1 MSILKI
7 KRLHPQAQLPARAT
21 DGSAGHDLYACIE
34 QPTEILPGQTVKVP
48 TGLAIQLESRKYV
61 ALIFARSSMGTK
73 YGVIP
78 ANAVGVIDSDYRG
91 EVCVCL
97 HNHSDKPY
105 VVQPQDRIAQLLV
118 MPVELPDIEEV
129 DELEETGRGSG
140 RLWLDRKVNHAS
152 RQEERKKEDE
162 TGAGIPV
169 PAQTGVV
176 GVDTKGFYRAGKQC
190 RRGDP
195 AGSNTV

>member
-1 MSILKI
+1 M
-7 KRLHPQAQLPARAT
+7 
-21 DGSAGHDLYACIE
+21 
-34 QPTEILPGQTVKVP
+34 PGQTVKVP
-48 TGLAIQLESRKYV
+48 TGLAIQLESRNYA

-129 DELEETGRGSG
+129 DELEETGRGQGGFGS
-140 RLWLDRKVNHAS
+140 
-152 RQEERKKEDE
+152 
-162 TGAGIPV
+162 TG
-169 PAQTGVV
+169 
-176 GVDTKGFYRAGKQC
+176 K
-190 RRGDP
+190 
-195 AGSNTV
+195 

>member
-78 ANAVGVIDSDYRG
+78 ANAVGVIG
-91 EVCVCL
+91 ERSVSVCTIIRTSRMWCSRRTES
-97 HNHSDKPY
+97 HSC
-105 VVQPQDRIAQLLV
+105 
-118 MPVELPDIEEV
+118 
-129 DELEETGRGSG
+129 
-140 RLWLDRKVNHAS
+140 W
-152 RQEERKKEDE
+152 
-162 TGAGIPV
+162 
-169 PAQTGVV
+169 
-176 GVDTKGFYRAGKQC
+176 
-190 RRGDP
+190 
-195 AGSNTV
+195 

>member
-1 MSILKI
+1 M
-7 KRLHPQAQLPARAT
+7 
-21 DGSAGHDLYACIE
+21 
-34 QPTEILPGQTVKVP
+34 
-48 TGLAIQLESRKYV
+48 

-129 DELEETGRGSG
+129 DELEETGRGQGGFGS
-140 RLWLDRKVNHAS
+140 DRKVNLQAG
-152 RQEERKKEDE
+152 RRKEERGE
-162 TGAGIPV
+162 TGVGIHSPRRRELLEWI
-169 PAQTGVV
+169 Q
-176 GVDTKGFYRAGKQC
+176 KGFYRAGKQC

>member
-1 MSILKI
+1 M
-7 KRLHPQAQLPARAT
+7 
-21 DGSAGHDLYACIE
+21 
-34 QPTEILPGQTVKVP
+34 
-48 TGLAIQLESRKYV
+48 

-118 MPVELPDIEEV
+118 MPVELPDIEGV
-129 DELEETGRGSG
+129 DELEETGRGQGGFGS
-140 RLWLDRKVNHAS
+140 
-152 RQEERKKEDE
+152 
-162 TGAGIPV
+162 TG
-169 PAQTGVV
+169 
-176 GVDTKGFYRAGKQC
+176 K
-190 RRGDP
+190 
-195 AGSNTV
+195 

>member
-91 EVCVCL
+91 EAS
-97 HNHSDKPY
+97 HNMKN
-105 VVQPQDRIAQLLV
+105 
-118 MPVELPDIEEV
+118 
-129 DELEETGRGSG
+129 
-140 RLWLDRKVNHAS
+140 RKIL
-152 RQEERKKEDE
+152 
-162 TGAGIPV
+162 T
-169 PAQTGVV
+169 
-176 GVDTKGFYRAGKQC
+176 
-190 RRGDP
+190 
-195 AGSNTV
+195 

>member
-48 TGLAIQLESRKYV
+48 TGLAIQLESRNYV

-129 DELEETGRGSG
+129 DELEETGRGQGGFGSTG
-140 RLWLDRKVNHAS
+140 KYTCKQAGGK
-152 RQEERKKEDE
+152 EER
-162 TGAGIPV
+162 G
-169 PAQTGVV
+169 
-176 GVDTKGFYRAGKQC
+176 
-190 RRGDP
+190 
-195 AGSNTV
+195 

>member
-7 KRLHPQAQLPARAT
+7 KRLHPQVQLPARAT

-105 VVQPQDRIAQLLV
+105 VVQV

-129 DELEETGRGSG
+129 DELEETGRGQGGFGS
-140 RLWLDRKVNHAS
+140 
-152 RQEERKKEDE
+152 
-162 TGAGIPV
+162 TG
-169 PAQTGVV
+169 
-176 GVDTKGFYRAGKQC
+176 K
-190 RRGDP
+190 
-195 AGSNTV
+195 

>member
-91 EVCVCL
+91 RGLCLSAQSFGQAVCGAAAGPNRTAAGDAGGAAG
-97 HNHSDKPY
+97 H
-105 VVQPQDRIAQLLV
+105 
-118 MPVELPDIEEV
+118 
-129 DELEETGRGSG
+129 RGS
-140 RLWLDRKVNHAS
+140 R
-152 RQEERKKEDE
+152 
-162 TGAGIPV
+162 
-169 PAQTGVV
+169 
-176 GVDTKGFYRAGKQC
+176 
-190 RRGDP
+190 
-195 AGSNTV
+195 

>member
-61 ALIFARSSMGTK
+61 ALIFARSSMGIK

-129 DELEETGRGSG
+129 DELEETGRGQGGFGS
-140 RLWLDRKVNHAS
+140 
-152 RQEERKKEDE
+152 
-162 TGAGIPV
+162 TG
-169 PAQTGVV
+169 
-176 GVDTKGFYRAGKQC
+176 K
-190 RRGDP
+190 
-195 AGSNTV
+195 